1 MEFPITVVLVFD
13 ATVRPTNSLRGA
25 VFYTDAG

>member
-13 ATVRPTNSLRGA
+13 ATVHSSLRGA